1 MAPKRGTGS
10 KGKPATPSKGGKS
23 RNSGQ
28 PTQKTEMQRVLVIG
42 PTGKRRL
49 EWRPWTN

>member
-1 MAPKRGTGS
+1 MAQKRGS
-10 KGKPATPSKGGKS
+10 KKVSAPSNTKGGNK
-23 RNSGQ
+23 RTNKQ
-28 PTQKTEMQRVLVIG
+28 PTQKPAMQRVLVIG